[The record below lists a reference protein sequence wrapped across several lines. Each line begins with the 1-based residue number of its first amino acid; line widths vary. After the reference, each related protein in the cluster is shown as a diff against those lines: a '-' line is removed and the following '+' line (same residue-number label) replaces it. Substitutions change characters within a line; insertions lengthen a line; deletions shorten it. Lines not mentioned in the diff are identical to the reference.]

1 MTPAEDGPERDE
13 VKRIVEEAE
22 EGRHGRIDDPG
33 APLESG
39 PIERGRVDAGPT
51 GQREGGYRE
60 PESSSRIMLIAGA
73 AVAIIVLVV
82 LVGFVL

>member
-22 EGRHGRIDDPG
+22 EGRHERIDDPG
-33 APLESG
+33 APLELG

-60 PESSSRIMLIAGA
+60 PESGSRIMLIAGA
-73 AVAIIVLVV
+73 AAAIIVLVL
-82 LVGFVL
+82 LVAFVL